1 MKYVIFFPRG
11 NDQEYYVAR
20 GVNGVGFRMVKGLD
34 DDVMRFDTAR
44 EAYDF
49 GGDHELY
56 NARVG
61 VR

>member
-20 GVNGVGFRMVKGLD
+20 GLEGGHRMVKELD
-34 DDVMRFDTAR
+34 GDTLRFATAR

-49 GGDHELY
+49 AGDHELY

>member
-20 GVNGVGFRMVKGLD
+20 GLDGGHRMVKGADEAL
-34 DDVMRFDTAR
+34 RFGTAR

-49 GGDHELY
+49 AGDHELY